1 MKHSCRS
8 LFPPTVEPQIWCLLI
23 KQIPCHIFYS
33 LAKPYLEALDAILD
47 EEEGESEEEEDDDEG
62 EEGQDEGDS
71 EEESNDD
78 EELYRNLIED
88 VSDSD
93 LE

>member
-8 LFPPTVEPQIWCLLI
+8 LFPPTVELQMWCLLM

-47 EEEGESEEEEDDDEG
+47 EEEGESEEEDDDEG
-62 EEGQDEGDS
+62 EEVQDEGDG

-78 EELYRNLIED
+78 EELQKFNRGCQ
-88 VSDSD
+88 
-93 LE
+93 

>member
-1 MKHSCRS
+1 MKYSCRS
-8 LFPPTVEPQIWCLLI
+8 LFPPTVEPQMWCLLM

-47 EEEGESEEEEDDDEG
+47 EDEGESEEEDDDEG
-62 EEGQDEGDS
+62 EEGQDEDDG
-71 EEESNDD
+71 EEESNND

>member
-8 LFPPTVEPQIWCLLI
+8 LFPPTVEPQMWCLLI
-23 KQIPCHIFYS
+23 KSIPCHIFYS

-47 EEEGESEEEEDDDEG
+47 EEEGESEEEDDDEG
-62 EEGQDEGDS
+62 EEGQDVGDG

>member
-8 LFPPTVEPQIWCLLI
+8 LFPPTVEPQMWCLLI

-33 LAKPYLEALDAILD
+33 LAKPYLEALYAILD
-47 EEEGESEEEEDDDEG
+47 EEEGESEEEDDDEG
-62 EEGQDEGDS
+62 EEGQDEGDR

>member
-1 MKHSCRS
+1 MLS
-8 LFPPTVEPQIWCLLI
+8 LMR
-23 KQIPCHIFYS
+23 K
-33 LAKPYLEALDAILD
+33 
-47 EEEGESEEEEDDDEG
+47 GESEEDDEDDG
-62 EEGQDEGDS
+62 
-71 EEESNDD
+71 EEESNND

>member
-8 LFPPTVEPQIWCLLI
+8 LFPPTVEPQMWCLLI

-47 EEEGESEEEEDDDEG
+47 EEEGKSEEEDDDEG
-62 EEGQDEGDS
+62 EEGQDVGDG

>member
-1 MKHSCRS
+1 MKHSCTS
-8 LFPPTVEPQIWCLLI
+8 LFPPTVEPQMWCLLI
-23 KQIPCHIFYS
+23 KSIPCHIFYS

-47 EEEGESEEEEDDDEG
+47 EEERESEEDDDEG
-62 EEGQDEGDS
+62 EEGQDVGDG

-78 EELYRNLIED
+78 EELYSNLIED

>member
-1 MKHSCRS
+1 MKHSYRS
-8 LFPPTVEPQIWCLLI
+8 LFPPTVEPQMWCLLI
-23 KQIPCHIFYS
+23 KQISCHIFYS

-47 EEEGESEEEEDDDEG
+47 EEEGESEEEDDDEG
-62 EEGQDEGDS
+62 EEGQDVGDG

>member
-1 MKHSCRS
+1 MVSINEVDPLS
-8 LFPPTVEPQIWCLLI
+8 Y
-23 KQIPCHIFYS
+23 FYS

-47 EEEGESEEEEDDDEG
+47 EDEGESEEDDDDEG
-62 EEGQDEGDS
+62 EEGQDEDDG
-71 EEESNDD
+71 EEESNND

>member
-8 LFPPTVEPQIWCLLI
+8 LFPPTVEPQMWCLLI
-23 KQIPCHIFYS
+23 KQIPG

-47 EEEGESEEEEDDDEG
+47 EEEGESEEEDDDEG

-78 EELYRNLIED
+78 EELYRNVIED

>member
-1 MKHSCRS
+1 MKHSCRN

-47 EEEGESEEEEDDDEG
+47 EEEGESEEEDDDEG
-62 EEGQDEGDS
+62 EEGQDVG
-71 EEESNDD
+71 D

>member
-8 LFPPTVEPQIWCLLI
+8 LFPPTVEPQMWCLLI

-47 EEEGESEEEEDDDEG
+47 EEEGESEEEDDDEG
-62 EEGQDEGDS
+62 EEGQDVGDG